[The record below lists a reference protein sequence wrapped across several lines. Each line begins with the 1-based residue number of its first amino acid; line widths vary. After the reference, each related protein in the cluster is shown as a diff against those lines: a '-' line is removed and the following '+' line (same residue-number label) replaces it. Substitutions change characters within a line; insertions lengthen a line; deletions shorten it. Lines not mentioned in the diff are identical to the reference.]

1 MNFKIFFLILGFI
14 FFITCSENGSS
25 NTNSTDI
32 EIMPYYGTYLYQD
45 KQCSGSDIQYTII
58 DENGISFFD
67 FLGDNCDDTVEC
79 YSVQT
84 FDLMEMSSDTLLIM
98 ADEESDVT
106 NGIVYIASD
115 SLIIVSYDSNNGT
128 AEYHWEKIKDEIYS
142 FTPICDQEYQNTKDI
157 ADILVYAVSD
167 NGYLLWKNYLHGG
180 IWDLGSAITT
190 TQDGGY
196 LIIGELGAIEWGGC
210 CYTHDSDTRDIIKLN
225 NQGIIE
231 WKKEITYSNYGVSD
245 YHLPIS
251 ISLFKTTQGDLVFL
265 APVGSRIGV
274 NIIMM
279 NQEGELIWSKEYPE
293 FYGTEITENASGQL
307 VLLGW
312 SGSTKLLKI
321 LDNTNGDI
329 ISEKEY
335 PGLFYPIAATSAGQD
350 LVVTGFIKR
359 IDSLNY
365 SPTFLLKIDDQ
376 GNEIWRK
383 IWDQET
389 EISRG
394 PLDVIET
401 NDGGFLIFCQTDPPP
416 YATLIKTDSEGNE
429 EWRKK
434 YDDYVGGGKGWI
446 HHTDDGGFFMASGY
460 AVTKLDPNGLV
471 EWQAACSS
479 CFPKYFNNGKVT
491 GANYDMRPIEGGA
504 VMVGYGSASWE

>member
-1 MNFKIFFLILGFI
+1 
-14 FFITCSENGSS
+14 
-25 NTNSTDI
+25 
-32 EIMPYYGTYLYQD
+32 
-45 KQCSGSDIQYTII
+45 
-58 DENGISFFD
+58 
-67 FLGDNCDDTVEC
+67 
-79 YSVQT
+79 
-84 FDLMEMSSDTLLIM
+84 MEMSSDTLLIM

-416 YATLIKTDSEGNE
+416 YATLIKTDPEGNE

>member
-1 MNFKIFFLILGFI
+1 M
-14 FFITCSENGSS
+14 
-25 NTNSTDI
+25 
-32 EIMPYYGTYLYQD
+32 
-45 KQCSGSDIQYTII
+45 
-58 DENGISFFD
+58 
-67 FLGDNCDDTVEC
+67 
-79 YSVQT
+79 
-84 FDLMEMSSDTLLIM
+84 
-98 ADEESDVT
+98 
-106 NGIVYIASD
+106 
-115 SLIIVSYDSNNGT
+115 
-128 AEYHWEKIKDEIYS
+128 
-142 FTPICDQEYQNTKDI
+142 
-157 ADILVYAVSD
+157 
-167 NGYLLWKNYLHGG
+167 
-180 IWDLGSAITT
+180 
-190 TQDGGY
+190 
-196 LIIGELGAIEWGGC
+196 
-210 CYTHDSDTRDIIKLN
+210 
-225 NQGIIE
+225 
-231 WKKEITYSNYGVSD
+231 ITYSNYGVSD
-245 YHLPIS
+245 YQLPIS

>member
-1 MNFKIFFLILGFI
+1 ML
-14 FFITCSENGSS
+14 FITCSKNESS

-45 KQCSGSDIQYTII
+45 KQCSGADIQYTTI

-67 FLGDNCDDTVEC
+67 YLGDNCDDTVEC
-79 YSVQT
+79 YSFQT

-115 SLIIVSYDSNNGT
+115 SLIIVSYDSNNGPE
-128 AEYHWEKIKDEIYS
+128 EYQWDKINDEIHS

-157 ADILVYAVSD
+157 ADIVVYAVSD
-167 NGYLLWKNYLHGG
+167 NGDLLWENYLNGG

-196 LIIGELGAIEWGGC
+196 LIIAEFDAIEWGGC

-225 NQGIIE
+225 SQGEME
-231 WKKEITYSNYGVSD
+231 WEKEITYSNYGVSE
-245 YHLPIS
+245 YYLHIS
-251 ISLFKTTQGDLVFL
+251 LGLFKTSQGDIVFQ
-265 APVGSRIGV
+265 AQTGSRVGF
-274 NIIMM
+274 NLIMM
-279 NQEGELIWSKEYPE
+279 NQQGDLIWSREYQE
-293 FYGTEITENASGQL
+293 FHANEITENVSGQL

-312 SGSTKLLKI
+312 SGSTMLLKI

-359 IDSLNY
+359 NDSLNY
-365 SPTFLLKIDDQ
+365 SPMFLLKIDDQ

-383 IWDQET
+383 IWNQET

-479 CFPKYFNNGKVT
+479 CFDKYFNNGKVT
-491 GANYDMRPIEGGA
+491 GTNYDMRPIKGGA
-504 VMVGYGSASWE
+504 VMVGYGWE

>member
-1 MNFKIFFLILGFI
+1 MIHSKNIFLLIIFTYFI
-14 FFITCSENGSS
+14 SCSKDENISV
-25 NTNSTDI
+25 NSPDI
-32 EIMPYYGTYLYQD
+32 EIEPYDGTYLLKD
-45 KQCSGSDIQYTII
+45 KDCSGEDIQYLTIY
-58 DENGISFFD
+58 NNKISIFD
-67 FLGDNCDDTVEC
+67 YLGDICDDTVNC
-79 YSVQT
+79 YSSDVFALIESSEDT
-84 FDLMEMSSDTLLIM
+84 ILNIADEDDEIVNGSLHIVSDTLI
-98 ADEESDVT
+98 S
-106 NGIVYIASD
+106 VY
-115 SLIIVSYDSNNGT
+115 YDTVDQSEKND
-128 AEYHWEKIKDEIYS
+128 WEKIGDEIYS
-142 FTPICDQEYQNTKDI
+142 FSPLCDQKYDNTKDI
-157 ADILVYAVSD
+157 VDMMIYAVSD
-167 NGYLLWKNYLHGG
+167 EGDLLWKNYIHSG

-196 LIIGELGAIEWGGC
+196 LIIGELDAIEWGGC

-251 ISLFKTTQGDLVFL
+251 ISLFKITQGDLVFL
-265 APVGSRIGV
+265 APIGSRVGV

-307 VLLGW
+307 VVLGW

-321 LDNTNGDI
+321 IDKTNGDI

-335 PGLFYPIAATSAGQD
+335 PGLFYPIAATSAGQN
-350 LVVTGFIKR
+350 LVITGFIKW

-365 SPTFLLKIDDQ
+365 SPTFLLKIDNQ

-383 IWDQET
+383 IWDQEP

-479 CFPKYFNNGKVT
+479 CFDKYFNNGKVS

-504 VMVGYGSASWE
+504 VMVGYGWE

>member
-383 IWDQET
+383 I
-389 EISRG
+389 
-394 PLDVIET
+394 
-401 NDGGFLIFCQTDPPP
+401 
-416 YATLIKTDSEGNE
+416 
-429 EWRKK
+429 
-434 YDDYVGGGKGWI
+434 
-446 HHTDDGGFFMASGY
+446 
-460 AVTKLDPNGLV
+460 
-471 EWQAACSS
+471 
-479 CFPKYFNNGKVT
+479 
-491 GANYDMRPIEGGA
+491 
-504 VMVGYGSASWE
+504 